1 LTRENS
7 VVGGVELGV
16 DDRRGPDEEEDEPV
30 PILLGIHDAPKRQE
44 TCGGARWHRQAR
56 MVTGGDVLQDVG
68 EGTGGKNS
76 VGKSSLYFYHQILV
90 SSFVL

>member
-1 LTRENS
+1 MRSSLGLLRGVSFVSTLTRENS

-44 TCGGARWHRQAR
+44 TCGGHDGIVRRGWLPAAMCSR
-56 MVTGGDVLQDVG
+56 T
-68 EGTGGKNS
+68 
-76 VGKSSLYFYHQILV
+76 
-90 SSFVL
+90 